1 MNEELSVAPEKA
13 SAIIEAILLTAD
25 APVTPGRLV
34 SLLNEYDGRDIRELV
49 DSLNA
54 GYADGGHG
62 FSIVEVAGGFQL
74 ATRRECGPW
83 LRKFHNDPNQIRLS
97 QAALEAL
104 AIVTFKQPVTRIE
117 VDTIRGVNSGG
128 VMQTLMELSMIR
140 IVGRS
145 EGIGK
150 PMLFG
155 TTREFLVHFGLKTLA
170 DLPKPKELEELLES
184 GESKAEA
191 RQRMAMELQ
200 ELQGRA
206 DGQLELEDRDQPAP
220 GAEYVDSSLQDSVAV
235 GASEGTKDLGEEK
248 DLETDSLHVE
258 SSDGNDA

>member
-1 MNEELSVAPEKA
+1 MSEERSVAPEKA

-25 APVTPGRLV
+25 APVTPGRLIA
-34 SLLNEYDGRDIRELV
+34 LLDEYNGRDIRELV

-62 FSIVEVAGGFQL
+62 FFIVEVAGGFQL
-74 ATRRECGPW
+74 ATRQECGPW

-97 QAALEAL
+97 QAALESL
-104 AIVTFKQPVTRIE
+104 AIVAFKQPVTRIE

-170 DLPKPKELEELLES
+170 DLPKPRELEELLES
-184 GESKAEA
+184 GENKAEA
-191 RQRMAMELQ
+191 RQQMAAELQ
-200 ELQGRA
+200 DLQDRA
-206 DGQLELEDRDQPAP
+206 EGQQESEDRDKTAL
-220 GAEYVDSSLQDSVAV
+220 GAEYVDADWQDSVTV
-235 GASEGTKDLGEEK
+235 DTLEGTE
-248 DLETDSLHVE
+248 DLEEEDIEIDSRHGKN
-258 SSDGNDA
+258 SDGNDA